1 MPANKKCVRKFA
13 NTIFCCNFAARS
25 LSFSKKHIFKNF
37 MCVVEPVTRNTGSSL
52 QLLPNT
58 LK

>member
-25 LSFSKKHIFKNF
+25 LSFSKKHIFENF
-37 MCVVEPVTRNTGSSL
+37 MCVVEPVTRNTDSSL
-52 QLLPNT
+52 QL
-58 LK
+58 